1 MSPVLRSPS
10 GIQADSP
17 LQRACTS
24 WAFNGSR
31 RRKAAH
37 VFGAAS
43 ASQRAVNRSE
53 PTMISSIAVKGKPD
67 EAVRGLRV
75 AEHSGPG
82 VVLRYLR
89 GVPEAVLRLEA
100 HLAHG
105 TELLEEASPHF
116 VHEVL
121 DRHAD
126 EIVEGGDDR
135 RAHGLRG
142 DVPGAVHDAVLGAS

>member
-17 LQRACTS
+17 LHRACTS

-67 EAVRGLRV
+67 EAVRGLGV

-89 GVPEAVLRLEA
+89 GVPEAVFCLQT
-100 HLAHG
+100 HPPPC
-105 TELLEEASPHF
+105 TELLEGASAPLLHDG
-116 VHEVL
+116 L
-121 DRHAD
+121 DRHAH
-126 EIVEGGDDR
+126 EIIQRVEDGTAARPRGEST
-135 RAHGLRG
+135 RALP
-142 DVPGAVHDAVLGAS
+142 D